1 MTENVP
7 WSEYL
12 QKSIHYNSINS
23 TKEPVRVMLSSIKN
37 GLPKVQSMVF
47 NSLLSTD
54 QRVLIFTGATRNADL
69 MSVVK
74 SPNATHVI
82 YMEMPKTKE
91 TYIIT
96 GRIYIV
102 AAPAL
107 SYRFGTPPR
116 RINIKSDMSAEEFWE
131 EERVRIW
138 QKIPSDYRASFTW
151 PEPGIPCVNQI
162 GGGEESWSVYNDSN
176 TIKLPAVSNIDIGY
190 RLKTL
195 DAIKETSLHKSGS
208 IASSASSASSSPAGR
223 AFGGMVGR
231 SNNSAMETIHN
242 SALDNFCLLVFKVT
256 DVDYTQRGIFPPTR
270 IIFSSKNGNEWK
282 SQNVNA

>member
-1 MTENVP
+1 MTETVP

-12 QKSIHYNSINS
+12 QKSIHYNGINS

-176 TIKLPAVSNIDIGY
+176 TIKLQAVSNIDIVY
-190 RLKTL
+190 RLKTF
-195 DAIKETSLHKSGS
+195 DAIKKDGKLMPRYYDSEYKILSKIDS
-208 IASSASSASSSPAGR
+208 IFKGN
-223 AFGGMVGR
+223 
-231 SNNSAMETIHN
+231 SNATGKITLFTERKCCDS
-242 SALDNFCLLVFKVT
+242 CT
-256 DVDYTQRGIFPPTR
+256 DVIAQFSEKYPNMEVEIVHNND
-270 IIFSSKNGNEWK
+270 IIIN
-282 SQNVNA
+282 